1 MSDRVPLS
9 RREFYCTDTRLIV
22 RSAASS
28 KADAPQHHEV
38 NHSVGRTRLLR
49 HEHCRFHPRD
59 LSPREWPPAALSR
72 HRTPLMVFENKY
84 RYSWLVLFSHE
95 VEGQEGGGEMSDRTV
110 AGAFRL
116 EVSRS
121 PLCSDR
127 TLIFLGF
134 RLAGSHRRLTQ
145 LWLSATAQLGLVPSE
160 SERHV
165 AIGGTVS
172 QIAE

>member
-1 MSDRVPLS
+1 
-9 RREFYCTDTRLIV
+9 
-22 RSAASS
+22 
-28 KADAPQHHEV
+28 
-38 NHSVGRTRLLR
+38 
-49 HEHCRFHPRD
+49 
-59 LSPREWPPAALSR
+59 
-72 HRTPLMVFENKY
+72 
-84 RYSWLVLFSHE
+84 
-95 VEGQEGGGEMSDRTV
+95 MSDRTV